1 MSQEL
6 IQRKPWV
13 IVSVLKSDINPQDT
27 GVAVTGLGNLVDE
40 WHSQGK
46 IMWSGAFDDNKT
58 SMTIFE
64 ASDDEANDFFA
75 RYNQTCNKV
84 VDSYIYQWDA
94 MPILSLLS
102 R

>member
-1 MSQEL
+1 M
-6 IQRKPWV
+6 
-13 IVSVLKSDINPQDT
+13 NPHDAEI
-27 GVAVTGLGNLVDE
+27 AVTDLGILVDE

-64 ASDDEANDFFA
+64 ATDNEASDLFA
-75 RYNQTCNKV
+75 KYNQASNKV